1 MKAIWKLL
9 DESSARREKYLALAD
24 TNLFTLPFCEHRW
37 CKNEDCAEQAE
48 LLWDG
53 YVRFLKYLFTLPK
66 S

>member
-9 DESSARREKYLALAD
+9 NESSAQREKYLALTD
-24 TNLFTLPFCEHRW
+24 TILFPLPFCEHRW
-37 CKNEDCAEQAE
+37 YENEDCAEQAE

-53 YVRFLKYLFTLPK
+53 YVKFLKYLFTFPK